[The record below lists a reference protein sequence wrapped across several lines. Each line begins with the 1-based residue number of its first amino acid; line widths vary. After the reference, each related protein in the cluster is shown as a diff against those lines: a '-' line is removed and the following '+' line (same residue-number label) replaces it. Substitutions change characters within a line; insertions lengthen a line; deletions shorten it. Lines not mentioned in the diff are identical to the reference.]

1 MDTNGTF
8 SPLQHQAKTETS
20 ASVRARLA
28 HTAGNLDLLT
38 FRVNDGVIP
47 ASHIKFL
54 ETRAY

>member
-1 MDTNGTF
+1 MNTNGTF
-8 SPLQHQAKTETS
+8 SPLQYEAKTETS

-28 HTAGNLDLLT
+28 HTAGNLDVLT

-54 ETRAY
+54 ETRTF